1 MSERMHWAKEGV
13 DRQSLSLS
21 LRRCKESVHAVPG
34 TKTQHCGPHVC
45 CCEVLPCSWVHIR
58 LSNRTRVR
66 QSQTDCLVAVTKAT
80 RQMKRFSGSWFEGK
94 VDHGGESMGPGKG
107 RQSRCVHRREMKRD
121 SGVQP
126 VSPLCSVQ
134 DTTPWT
140 VPHTFRGGL
149 YTSTNPLQKT
159 PHRQVLFPW

>member
-1 MSERMHWAKEGV
+1 MSERMPWAKEGV

-34 TKTQHCGPHVC
+34 TKTQHCGLHVC

-80 RQMKRFSGSWFEGK
+80 RQMKGFSGSWFEGK
-94 VDHGGESMGPGKG
+94 VDHGGESMGPGKQA
-107 RQSRCVHRREMKRD
+107 R
-121 SGVQP
+121 QP
-126 VSPLCSVQ
+126 VTLCPPSGNEEGQWCSASFSFVFSPGHHPM
-134 DTTPWT
+134 DGAT
-140 VPHTFRGGL
+140 HI
-149 YTSTNPLQKT
+149 
-159 PHRQVLFPW
+159 